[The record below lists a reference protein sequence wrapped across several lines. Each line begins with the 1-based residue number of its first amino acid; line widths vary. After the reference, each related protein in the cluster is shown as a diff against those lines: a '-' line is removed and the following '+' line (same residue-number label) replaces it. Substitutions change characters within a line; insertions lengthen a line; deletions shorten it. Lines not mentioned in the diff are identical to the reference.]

1 VENRMKHKTSQKM
14 RVISPKHLAKDARLL
29 LTTNTLFTLAIAL
42 SNTFVNVYL
51 WKLEKDYILIGWFNF
66 SHYFAIMLTYILAG
80 KMAKKIDRTFIL
92 RLGVGVLAV
101 FYLIVLLLGERTT
114 DFYVLLG
121 LILGVGQG
129 FFWFSYDILY
139 FEITEPEN
147 RDIFN
152 GWNGLLTSL
161 AGIIAPFLSGW
172 FLARKTGVT
181 GYKTVFF
188 ISLIIFVLAV
198 IISLFFYKRKSTG
211 RYRLN
216 VAVSQA
222 FQKSNWRYIVL
233 GMMAQGGREGIIV
246 FLIGIL
252 IYISTKSE
260 FMLGSYT
267 MIISAVSLV
276 TYYVVGRFIKK
287 NWRKHSMMVGTIMM
301 GVAVVPM
308 FLNIN
313 YTTLLIYGIG
323 TSIFAPLY
331 FIPLTSMIFDVI
343 GLNEKTASL
352 REEYIVVYDLG
363 LNLGR
368 LTMIAVFLGF
378 VKLIGVEHLRF
389 LLLLAGS
396 LQIVTWLF
404 MRNVEIGDNKV
415 N

>member
-1 VENRMKHKTSQKM
+1 
-14 RVISPKHLAKDARLL
+14 
-29 LTTNTLFTLAIAL
+29 
-42 SNTFVNVYL
+42 
-51 WKLEKDYILIGWFNF
+51 
-66 SHYFAIMLTYILAG
+66 
-80 KMAKKIDRTFIL
+80 
-92 RLGVGVLAV
+92 
-101 FYLIVLLLGERTT
+101 
-114 DFYVLLG
+114 
-121 LILGVGQG
+121 
-129 FFWFSYDILY
+129 
-139 FEITEPEN
+139 
-147 RDIFN
+147 
-152 GWNGLLTSL
+152 
-161 AGIIAPFLSGW
+161 
-172 FLARKTGVT
+172 
-181 GYKTVFF
+181 
-188 ISLIIFVLAV
+188 
-198 IISLFFYKRKSTG
+198 
-211 RYRLN
+211 
-216 VAVSQA
+216 
-222 FQKSNWRYIVL
+222 
-233 GMMAQGGREGIIV
+233 
-246 FLIGIL
+246 
-252 IYISTKSE
+252 
-260 FMLGSYT
+260 
-267 MIISAVSLV
+267 
-276 TYYVVGRFIKK
+276 
-287 NWRKHSMMVGTIMM
+287 MMVGTIMM